1 MSVTSVQEELFES
14 HFKVD
19 AALLRELG
27 ERLVGKPHIALAEL
41 VKNSFDADATHVA
54 IRMAENRIEVEDNG
68 HGMTREEFDG
78 MWMRIGS
85 THKSR
90 QQVSRKFQR
99 PLTGSKGVGRLAA
112 QFLAQNMRIETT
124 SEDRPESE
132 VVAEVDWSDAITEDL
147 LTDVTVRGRTR
158 PTQRIY
164 VGNSRHGTR
173 IILEDLNQ
181 GWSAEDIQKLA
192 TEIRWLTPP
201 FRPNPRFTTDEQRS
215 FNIQFVGRSA
225 AEQENFE
232 RLLNAIF
239 SIWYAKLSGRLI
251 RHNADGSAQAEL
263 VVEWADG
270 ARRQVG
276 YLLED
281 CKLHEATFEILVYHL
296 HRRQPLG
303 IKVGE
308 AREYLNANGN
318 VHIYDAGFH
327 LPYYGPDVDWLHV
340 EFDHAHRLT
349 TSQLLPDEL
358 QVHRGMNF
366 LPTQSRLL
374 GVVHVDTSFER
385 QQAEAEGWADRN
397 EHLAIQISRDR
408 LVDNAAFE
416 NLFKFVRWAL
426 DYYAVEEARREF
438 QRKEANAKTGA
449 ASQRLVSLEGIL
461 ESFQD
466 RIEPKVYVELGEYV
480 EEAVVAAEEEA
491 RKLQRHAGLLG
502 ALATAGI
509 TALAYQH
516 EHQRELRVIE
526 SILGELR
533 RALPHAAAVSDQLTA
548 AIQRLE
554 QWLEKTRAT
563 QALFR
568 SLGERENREK
578 IVRLK
583 AREVVRQVSNQ
594 IQPLLRGIV
603 VDWHAINP
611 ELRLPRGTF
620 AEWSAILQ
628 NAMINAVN
636 AMLDNTDDPQLVVT
650 SRSSGKARSLLIQD
664 NGQGV
669 DLEHAE
675 ELFEPFTRK
684 LQISHERERLGYG
697 GMGLGLTIVRIV
709 ATTVGCSVSFVKPD
723 PPFKTTFQ
731 VRWEE
736 ITP

>member
-1 MSVTSVQEELFES
+1 MPVTPVPEEFFES

-41 VKNSFDADATHVA
+41 VKNGFDADATHVA
-54 IRMAENRIEVEDNG
+54 IRMGENRIEVEDNG
-68 HGMTREEFDG
+68 HGMTRSEFDD

-124 SEDRPESE
+124 SEHNPESE

-147 LTDVTVRGRTR
+147 LTDVTVSGRTR
-158 PTQRIY
+158 PTQRLY
-164 VGNSRHGTR
+164 VGNCRYGTR

-181 GWSAEDIQKLA
+181 EWDANDIEKLA

-201 FRPNPRFTTDEQRS
+201 FRPNPRFTTDEQRA
-215 FNIQFVGRSA
+215 FNIQFVGRSQ
-225 AEQENFE
+225 AEQESFE

-251 RHNADGSAQAEL
+251 RPQAEDSGQAEL
-263 VVEWADG
+263 VIEWADG
-270 ARRQVG
+270 TLRQVT
-276 YLLED
+276 YQLEH
-281 CKLHEATFEILVYHL
+281 CRLHEATFEILVYHL

-303 IKVGE
+303 IKVKQ
-308 AREYLNANGN
+308 ARDYLNDNGN

-349 TSQLLPDEL
+349 TSKLLPEEL
-358 QVHRGMNF
+358 QAHRGMNF

-426 DYYAVEEARREF
+426 DFYAVEEARREF
-438 QRKEANAKTGA
+438 QRKEANAKTGSS
-449 ASQRLVSLEGIL
+449 SQRFVHLEEIL

-466 RIEPKVYVELGEYV
+466 RIESKVHAELREHI
-480 EEAVVAAEEEA
+480 EEAVAAAEEES

-509 TALAYQH
+509 SALAYQH

-533 RALPHAAAVSDQLTA
+533 AVAPRATEVQDELAAMIA
-548 AIQRLE
+548 RLD

-578 IVRLK
+578 LARLK
-583 AREVVRQVSNQ
+583 AREVVRQVSGQ
-594 IQPLLRGIV
+594 IQPLLRGVV
-603 VDWHAINP
+603 VDWQRIDP

-620 AEWSAILQ
+620 AEWSAIFQ
-628 NAMINAVN
+628 NVLINATN
-636 AMLDNTDDPQLVVT
+636 AMLDNVDDPELAVT
-650 SRSSGKARSLLIQD
+650 SRSTGKMRALLIQD
-664 NGQGV
+664 NGKGV
-669 DLEHAE
+669 DLENAE
-675 ELFEPFTRK
+675 ELFEPFIRK
-684 LQISHERERLGYG
+684 LKISHERERLGYG
-697 GMGLGLTIVRIV
+697 GMGLGLTIVRMV
-709 ATTVGCSVSFVKPD
+709 ATTVGCSVSFVRPD
-723 PPFKTTFQ
+723 PPFTTAF
-731 VRWEE
+731 RISWEE
-736 ITP
+736 LA